1 MARIIGKIKAQYQT
15 GAVIRED
22 SRGMENVNVVDADTN
37 QHIKIYPKK
46 DMPLLFTEKKLSST
60 KKYTF
65 IGTIHPFVND
75 KAKMIC
81 TQVKVA
87 R

>member
-1 MARIIGKIKAQYQT
+1 MARIIGRIKAQFET

-22 SRGMENVNVVDADTN
+22 SRGMENVSVIDADTN

-46 DMPLLFTEKKLSST
+46 EMPLLFSKKKLSST

-65 IGTIHPFVND
+65 IGTVQPFVHG
-75 KAKMIC
+75 KVKMVC
-81 TQVKVA
+81 TKVTVT